1 MADPYGFLG
10 RGWKFPLQIDKKT
23 GHIAMVSYE
32 EDIKESIG
40 IILNTYLG
48 ERVMRSEFGTNVAD
62 YLFDPINQLTI
73 QNVSGSL
80 GTTLQIQEPR
90 VQDVTVET
98 LESGDP
104 FTGRIAF
111 SISYTVRST
120 NNRYN
125 HVYPFYMD
133 EGNQEE
139 NII

>member
-48 ERVMRSEFGTNVAD
+48 ERVMRADFGTNVAD
-62 YLFDPINQLTI
+62 FVFDPLNQLTI

-80 GTTLQIQEPR
+80 ETLLQTQEPR
-90 VQDVTVET
+90 VRDVTVET
-98 LESGDP
+98 EGSNDP
-104 FTGRIAF
+104 FTGRIVF
-111 SISYTVRST
+111 NISYTVRST

-139 NII
+139 SII

>member
-48 ERVMRSEFGTNVAD
+48 ERVMRADFGTNVAD
-62 YLFDPINQLTI
+62 FVFDPLNQLTI

-80 GTTLQIQEPR
+80 ETQLQTQEPR
-90 VQDVTVET
+90 VRDVTVET
-98 LESGDP
+98 EGSNDP
-104 FTGRIAF
+104 FTGRIVF
-111 SISYTVRST
+111 NISYTVRST

-139 NII
+139 SII

>member
-1 MADPYGFLG
+1 MDPYGFLG

-23 GHIAMVSYE
+23 GHIATVSYE

-48 ERVMRSEFGTNVAD
+48 ERVMRADFGTNVAD
-62 YLFDPINQLTI
+62 YLFDPLNNMTI
-73 QNVSGSL
+73 SNISGGL
-80 GTTLQIQEPR
+80 AKLLQMQEPR
-90 VQDVTVET
+90 VQDVTVEAS
-98 LESGDP
+98 ESDDP
-104 FTGRIAF
+104 FTGRVVFNIG
-111 SISYTVRST
+111 YTVRST

-133 EGNQEE
+133 EGNREE